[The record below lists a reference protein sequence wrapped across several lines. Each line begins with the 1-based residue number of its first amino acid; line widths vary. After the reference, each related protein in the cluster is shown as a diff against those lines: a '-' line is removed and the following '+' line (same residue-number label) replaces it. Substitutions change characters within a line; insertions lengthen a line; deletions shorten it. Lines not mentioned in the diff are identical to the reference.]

1 MVQPTVLVS
10 FRISSDDAQLLDLS
24 IGEKGFRNRSDVIR
38 KAVEDYLHGQPQVQ
52 GMDSIR
58 IPLGVGDKKL
68 LGLLYE
74 LRGITPEHAAQEGLK
89 SYIEGQITAYKEAS
103 EVLQSYL
110 DDAKASTQRR
120 SEYQE

>member
-74 LRGITPEHAAQEGLK
+74 LAASLQNMLLK
-89 SYIEGQITAYKEAS
+89 
-103 EVLQSYL
+103 
-110 DDAKASTQRR
+110 KA
-120 SEYQE
+120 